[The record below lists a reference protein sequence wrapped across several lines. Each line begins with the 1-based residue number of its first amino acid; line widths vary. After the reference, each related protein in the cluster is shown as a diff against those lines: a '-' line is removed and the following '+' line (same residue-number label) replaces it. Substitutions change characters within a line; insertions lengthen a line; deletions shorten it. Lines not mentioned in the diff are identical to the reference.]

1 MGSVYECL
9 NGIFLVGYNDP
20 RTNKYFTPS
29 VGGTEGL
36 DASFKPRFDYK
47 GMQKGIPQGFNYNT
61 PAECNHYKY
70 HSRSTI
76 QITTDAPLMT
86 ASEVWFLRAEAKLRE
101 FTGANESVQNCYEK
115 AVHAFLSNSGEQ
127 QMQTNTCKVIPNL
140 QTTKTYSLKA
150 MT

>member
-1 MGSVYECL
+1 MS
-9 NGIFLVGYNDP
+9 D
-20 RTNKYFTPS
+20 
-29 VGGTEGL
+29 L
-36 DASFKPRFDYK
+36 D
-47 GMQKGIPQGFNYNT
+47 QKGIPQGFNYNT

-115 AVHAFLSNSGEQ
+115 AVRLSFEQWGATNADEYLQSNSQPSDYKDVFFESND
-127 QMQTNTCKVIPNL
+127 M
-140 QTTKTYSLKA
+140 KA
-150 MT
+150 V